1 MDDSLKAKLVSIK
14 KELSD
19 AQKKREEEEKK
30 RKKAEAEA
38 KAFET
43 MMQTEG
49 TRRMEN

>member
-1 MDDSLKAKLVSIK
+1 MDDSLKAKLSTIK

-30 RKKAEAEA
+30 RKKAKAEA

-43 MMQTEG
+43 IMQAEG
-49 TRRMEN
+49 TKRI